1 MPPAV
6 ANYCISRAVPPPT
19 TATALDGPSVNAG
32 GQCESI
38 GARPAHR
45 TSACGTLDHRRRR
58 CVPNR
63 EPVSDDARCVTPPL
77 LGVPSTELA
86 AVELRA
92 LADPPERRASWV
104 YDALVPAALQDISAA
119 SRVVMPAKLT
129 LRN

>member
-1 MPPAV
+1 M
-6 ANYCISRAVPPPT
+6 
-19 TATALDGPSVNAG
+19 
-32 GQCESI
+32 
-38 GARPAHR
+38 
-45 TSACGTLDHRRRR
+45 
-58 CVPNR
+58 
-63 EPVSDDARCVTPPL
+63 SDDARCVTPPL

-92 LADPPERRASWV
+92 LADPERRASWV